1 MYVGG
6 MGRGE
11 VYMMLSCGLV
21 TPLNVAED
29 AVSLHR
35 PDLVTVTAIE

>member
-11 VYMMLSCGLV
+11 VYMMISCGLV
-21 TPLNVAED
+21 RPLNVAED